1 MASRICARATATT
14 ASPGSSAA
22 DASSADSAD
31 SARRRTRASETP
43 AGLADFI
50 PPPSFSPDHHAS
62 SGGSVSGGVRP
73 RRRDSRDGPETPE
86 TPETPPR
93 LVETSSFF
101 SSSPPHPLSRSH
113 FPCARSARNR
123 LLAGVAD
130 ANRPPSVAL
139 LDPGASR
146 SFRESSAAAL
156 SASSEATT
164 HDVANSAN
172 ASSLI
177 RVPRVVERRASPL
190 ARVSSAAFARTIV
203 FVFVVAS
210 SRYAPSAS
218 RSAAANA
225 SRRAGSAKP
234 RRARASA
241 AAGVSEAAC
250 TAERMREAAAAARG
264 ASRRRRH
271 SRRVARRGSTTAA
284 DAEGVAPLPR
294 DTDGTPPKIEDAGAD
309 NERGRGGARG
319 GSWG

>member
-14 ASPGSSAA
+14 ASPGSSTA

-43 AGLADFI
+43 AGLADLI

-62 SGGSVSGGVRP
+62 SGGSVSGGYRP
-73 RRRDSRDGPETPE
+73 GRRDSRDGPETPE
-86 TPETPPR
+86 TPRPPP
-93 LVETSSFF
+93 LKTSSFF

-156 SASSEATT
+156 SASSEAMT

-177 RVPRVVERRASPL
+177 RVPRVVERRASSL

-203 FVFVVAS
+203 FVFRTVAS

-294 DTDGTPPKIEDAGAD
+294 ETDGTPPKIEDAGAD

>member
-43 AGLADFI
+43 TGLADRADLV

-62 SGGSVSGGVRP
+62 SGGSVSGGYRP
-73 RRRDSRDGPETPE
+73 RPRDSDDFATFAPR
-86 TPETPPR
+86 PPPP
-93 LVETSSFF
+93 VFSSFF

-156 SASSEATT
+156 SASSEAMT

-177 RVPRVVERRASPL
+177 RVPRVVERRASSL
-190 ARVSSAAFARTIV
+190 ARVSSAAFARNIV
-203 FVFVVAS
+203 FVPVVAS

-294 DTDGTPPKIEDAGAD
+294 ETDGTPPKIEDAGAD
-309 NERGRGGARG
+309 NERRRGGARG